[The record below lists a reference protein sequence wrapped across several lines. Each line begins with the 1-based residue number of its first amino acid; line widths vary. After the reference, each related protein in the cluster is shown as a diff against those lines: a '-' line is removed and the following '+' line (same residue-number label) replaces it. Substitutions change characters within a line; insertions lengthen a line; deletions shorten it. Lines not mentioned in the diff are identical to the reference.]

1 MSFIWYRGGTARV
14 SGRSLSKSKPSNI
27 LILFGKMVDA
37 EGAESNHLFITLA
50 NWNEILQ
57 DTSVVN
63 WCEYR
68 EQLATTKK
76 PPKVKKE
83 PANPQAALATKRIG
97 GAHGRVK

>member
-1 MSFIWYRGGTARV
+1 
-14 SGRSLSKSKPSNI
+14 
-27 LILFGKMVDA
+27 MVDA
-37 EGAESNHLFITLA
+37 KGADSNLLFATLA

-83 PANPQAALATKRIG
+83 PANLDSIQAPKRIG